1 MWNMFKVKRT
11 AIERR
16 YWFHTL
22 LLLLTVNVVEG
33 RFKSKLSKSFC
44 FCACANKR
52 YKGQLE
58 ITDQNFR
65 SELCSSLAGSKFL
78 SLVGNQYS
86 GGKFL

>member
-44 FCACANKR
+44 FCGCANKR

-65 SELCSSLAGSKFL
+65 SELCSSLEGSKFL

>member
-1 MWNMFKVKRT
+1 MWNMFKVRRT
-11 AIERR
+11 AVERS

-22 LLLLTVNVVEG
+22 LLLLTLNVVEG
-33 RFKSKLSKSFC
+33 RFKTKLFKSFC

-65 SELCSSLAGSKFL
+65 SELYFSLQGSKFL
-78 SLVGNQYS
+78 KLSWKS
-86 GGKFL
+86 I